1 MREGEPLIEWEWIAR
16 NTDQIIARLVQ
27 HVGLTLIA
35 VVFGLA
41 ISFVLAL
48 IVYRRRSL
56 YPPLAGF
63 AATLYTIPSIALF
76 AILTPITGFGSIV
89 TAEIALVSYTLLIL
103 LRNIV
108 AGLDSVPADVREA
121 AAAMGY
127 SPWQQ
132 LWRVELPLAL
142 PLIIAGV
149 RVATVT
155 TVGLVTVAAVIGQGG
170 LGQLILTG
178 LRTFFATPIYVGAF
192 LSLALALVA
201 DVALV
206 QLQRALTPW
215 ALRRTH
221 DYAADALAAAP
232 GAPL

>member
-1 MREGEPLIEWEWIAR
+1 MREDEPLIEWEWIAR
-16 NTDQIIARLVQ
+16 NADQILDRLVQ

-35 VVFGLA
+35 VLVGFA

-48 IVYRRRSL
+48 LIHRRRRL
-56 YPPLAGF
+56 YGPLTGA

-76 AILTPITGFGSIV
+76 AALTPITGFGSIL

-108 AGLDSVPADVREA
+108 AGLDSVPAEVREA
-121 AAAMGY
+121 ATAMGY
-127 SPWQQ
+127 SAWQR

-142 PLIIAGV
+142 PLIVAGV
-149 RVATVT
+149 RIAAVT

-178 LRTFFATPIYVGAF
+178 LRSFFATPTYVGAL
-192 LSLALALVA
+192 LSLALAVA
-201 DVALV
+201 LDVALLW
-206 QLQRALTPW
+206 LQRRLTPW
-215 ALRRTH
+215 ASQR
-221 DYAADALAAAP
+221 
-232 GAPL
+232 GATA